1 MQITGTI
8 KVIGKTKEYGEN
20 NFQKR
25 EFVVTTGDDKY
36 PQHIPME
43 FVKDKCS
50 LLDNYKVGEVVTV
63 DVNLLGREWTKDGK
77 TRYFLTLQ
85 AWKIAKAE
93 GVQAPFPTVDKE
105 DLNDDSDED
114 LPF

>member
-8 KVIGKTKEYGEN
+8 KLIKDTQTFDSGFT
-20 NFQKR
+20 KR
-25 EFVVTTGDDKY
+25 EFVVTTGDQY

-50 LLDNYKVGEVVTV
+50 ALDKYKVGETVTV
-63 DVNLLGREWTKDGK
+63 DCNVLGREWINPQGEEK
-77 TRYFLTLQ
+77 YFLTLQ
-85 AWKIAKAE
+85 AWKIEKAE
-93 GVQAPFPTVDKE
+93 GVQAPFPTVSAE
-105 DLNDDSDED
+105 DLNDDEPND